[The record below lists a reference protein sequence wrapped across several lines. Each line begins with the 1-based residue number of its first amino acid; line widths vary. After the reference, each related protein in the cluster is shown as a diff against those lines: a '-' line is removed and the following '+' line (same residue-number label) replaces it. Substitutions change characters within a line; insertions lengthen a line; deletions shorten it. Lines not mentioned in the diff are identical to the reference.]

1 MRISH
6 PLTRDLDLDDVR
18 VTLARRHIIENKR
31 FLRAIYLEWYSL
43 LKNKV
48 GTSNDILEIGSGAG
62 FLKDVLPAVTTSEVF
77 VISNVDRVE
86 DACRLSYPDAS
97 LNAILMVDVFHH
109 IPDARAFL
117 SEACR
122 VLRKGGKIVM
132 IEPWVTR
139 WSSWIYRHL
148 HHEPFDPKAIDWSLP
163 VGGGPLSNANGAL
176 PWIVFERD
184 KRVFESEFP
193 ELAIVQIEP
202 LMPLSYLAS
211 GGVGTRLTLP
221 RGLYRWIRL
230 VERRIL
236 KERGAMF
243 SLLVLQKA

>member
-18 VTLARRHIIENKR
+18 VTLARRHIIESKG

-43 LKNKV
+43 LRDKV
-48 GTSNDILEIGSGAG
+48 GTSRDILEIGSGAG
-62 FLKDVLPAVTTSEVF
+62 FLKDVLPSVTTSEVF
-77 VISNVDRVE
+77 VVSNVDRVE

-97 LNAILMVDVFHH
+97 LDGIVMVDVFHH

-122 VLRKGGKIVM
+122 VLRNGGMIVM
-132 IEPWVTR
+132 IEPWLTR
-139 WSSWIYRHL
+139 WSSCIYRRL

-163 VGGGPLSNANGAL
+163 GGGGPLSNANGAL

-193 ELAIVQIEP
+193 ELSIVKVQP

-211 GGVGTRLTLP
+211 GGVGTQLTLP
-221 RGLYRWIRL
+221 RGLFRWIRL
-230 VERRIL
+230 VEKRIL
-236 KERGAMF
+236 GERGAMF
-243 SLLVLQKA
+243 ALLVLQKV